1 MTPSE
6 LKSKI
11 ITVAQE
17 LDLLDEAGALR
28 PLDSIQ
34 MIELVVVLEETLG
47 VQIPTSNLR
56 FESFT
61 SLAVLE
67 TMLAEVV
74 G

>member
-11 ITVAQE
+11 IGVAQE
-17 LDLLDEAGALR
+17 LDLLDAAGALR
-28 PLDSIQ
+28 PLDSVQ
-34 MIELVVVLEETLG
+34 VIELVVVLEETLG

-56 FESFT
+56 FETFT
-61 SLAVLE
+61 SLAALQA
-67 TMLAEVV
+67 MLAELV